1 MNTRKVPRELRA
13 NSRDHGCCFWQGIVE
28 LITGDGMYANTPA
41 LHIIGQLLIAFLF
54 LGTLVMNAGWKQ
66 QQHIDRMAVS
76 GVPMARFVLYCGFA
90 MQLVG
95 GLMLA
100 LDWHT
105 QLGAAILIVFTI
117 AACVLFHRFW
127 EVENPLHR
135 HFHVSTL
142 FSNAA
147 IIGAL
152 LLLVK

>member
-1 MNTRKVPRELRA
+1 
-13 NSRDHGCCFWQGIVE
+13 
-28 LITGDGMYANTPA
+28 MYAETPVH
-41 LHIIGQLLIAFLF
+41 HIIGQLLLAFLF

-66 QQHIDRMAVS
+66 QQHIDRMAAS
-76 GVPMARFVLYCGFA
+76 GIPMARLVLYCGFA

-95 GLMLA
+95 GLMVA

-105 QLGAAILIVFTI
+105 RWGAIILIIFTI
-117 AACVLFHRFW
+117 AACALFHRFW
-127 EVENPLHR
+127 EVENPLQR

-152 LLLVK
+152 LLLM